1 MLQFKRAY
9 KRNDKPVCI
18 AASMF
23 IAHLAN
29 QQVGDRNTGFG
40 HSVVSAAVFYGKAQ
54 AFVSHLLLLWANLRP
69 SWPCLPLQPPLSNTH
84 TGQYPFPIIAT
95 LTSHL
100 TAVAHHH
107 PSSAQVVHELLPL
120 EVLLLLLEAPSDD
133 SVEMAVDFLKEAGW
147 LGGQGSGHSGGS
159 FLRVAVGWLVGRIVW
174 LFVVSQGSGVQQLLC
189 VSITAPLPPCH

>member
-1 MLQFKRAY
+1 MHTLFPPLRCKLTPTHAHPCPHMLQFKRAY

-69 SWPCLPLQPPLSNTH
+69 SWPCLPLLAPLSNTH
-84 TGQYPFPIIAT
+84 TGQHPFPIIAT

-100 TAVAHHH
+100 TAI
-107 PSSAQVVHELLPL
+107 
-120 EVLLLLLEAPSDD
+120 APSPP
-133 SVEMAVDFLKEAGW
+133 FLCTGGPRAAPAG
-147 LGGQGSGHSGGS
+147 GVAAAAGGS
-159 FLRVAVGWLVGRIVW
+159 QRRQRGDG
-174 LFVVSQGSGVQQLLC
+174 G
-189 VSITAPLPPCH
+189 